1 MALAI
6 GTVMPLRHDPPLDR
20 RPRRSAPKERGKQ
33 FVTCASATDAALMHE
48 NNLVDQ
54 RKKTGSVIDDHDR
67 HISLPEHLD
76 GFSESA
82 IAVTI
87 EVGVWLIEND
97 EDRPAKKRTGQSDA
111 LPLAAGKTGA
121 VVALYGVIAFREPLD
136 HRMRRGQ
143 LRRFDNLFIRGS
155 VTKAGDIVAHRAGE
169 QFNILR
175 QVAEALPKET
185 GVEVSLSFPSMRTQ
199 PCMAG
204 HAPTKAR
211 ASEDL
216 PEPDCRRSRQLHRV
230 RAGM

>member
-6 GTVMPLRHDPPLDR
+6 DTVMSLRRATPLDTRWR
-20 RPRRSAPKERGKQ
+20 RNAPKERGKQ
-33 FVTCASATDAALMHE
+33 FVTCTGATHPTLVHE

-76 GFSESA
+76 SFSQSAVA
-82 IAVTI
+82 IAI

-97 EDRPAKKRTGQSDA
+97 EDRPAKKRSGQSDA

-121 VVALYGVIAFREPLD
+121 VVPYDGVIALREPLD

-143 LRRFDNLFIRGS
+143 LRRLDDIFIRS
-155 VTKAGDIVAHRAGE
+155 SFTEAGDVVADCPGE

-175 QVAEALPKET
+175 QVAEALPKGA
-185 GVEVSLSFPSMRTQ
+185 GVEVPYVISID
-199 PCMAG
+199 A
-204 HAPTKAR
+204 HATLQGRPRPDQSAR
-211 ASEDL
+211 
-216 PEPDCRRSRQLHRV
+216 Q
-230 RAGM
+230 

>member
-1 MALAI
+1 MTLAI
-6 GTVMPLRHDPPLDR
+6 DTLMPLRHAPPLDTR
-20 RPRRSAPKERGKQ
+20 RRRNAPKERGKQ
-33 FVTCASATDAALMHE
+33 LVTCTSATDVALMHE

-76 GFSESA
+76 GFSQSA
-82 IAVTI
+82 IAIAI

-121 VVALYGVIAFREPLD
+121 VVPYDGVIALREPLD
-136 HRMRRGQ
+136 HRMRRSQ

-155 VTKAGDIVAHRAGE
+155 VTKAGDVVADRAGE

-175 QVAEALPKET
+175 QVAEALPEEA
-185 GVEVSLSFPSMRTQ
+185 GVEVSYVISVD
-199 PCMAG
+199 A
-204 HAPTKAR
+204 HATLHGRPRPNQSAR
-211 ASEDL
+211 
-216 PEPDCRRSRQLHRV
+216 Q
-230 RAGM
+230 